1 MSVEMPPTALY
12 GLTTLDDNLE
22 PPVSRV
28 QDASSLRGVARRLII
43 DDEPRSRE
51 RAITRGLLQGNPPY
65 NPARRKAAGQQ
76 WMANLNFL
84 EGEASIDSAR
94 VPYYQIF
101 SGVKEYVMCRTKW
114 GRDEQERTEASAKIA
129 KHLQKLFKGWP
140 EFDWHIQNMT
150 AEMLRWGYAPLVYD
164 PDPTKWKFKSV
175 ESRCVMVPKDTASL
189 VDDRLVT
196 LLLIESFTI
205 SELWDKIRDEKAAQD
220 AGWNVPAVKRAIQQA
235 GASTGNAQ
243 TPWTAT
249 PWEEWEVRLK
259 NNDLYWTTN
268 GQVIYTYR
276 ALVQEFRKEGIKISQ
291 FIVTQNPVYDN
302 FTVGR
307 GTLET
312 ESDDAGFLF
321 RHIDRYDSYSE
332 AIIMFFQNTGYGT
345 WHSVRGMAMK
355 GFKHWDASNRL
366 KCKALDAAFQRCAI
380 VLQTDTMEAQ
390 DNLQLMVFSDR
401 TILPRGTKVAQ
412 TGFAGDT
419 EGVMAVDRMLTNHLA
434 NNLGVYNQRT
444 LTRDDGRGEMPTAT
458 QVQNQVLKE
467 ANLSQGQISI
477 FYTALDLLYTTTL
490 DKVVKSSEPDAVAFR
505 TSCEEDG
512 VPIEALQDMDWVI
525 ANRESGYGSS
535 AMRQQNLQQF
545 APFVPSLP
553 EQGKSNFIDMQIAAT
568 LGVDKVE
575 VLNPKTYIP
584 QEDDSVAAAE
594 NGTAASGSTPIVSS
608 GNDNVRHIQIHL
620 QDVAQR
626 MGPIQQQ
633 MDSGQDVDP
642 QTLQTAFAY
651 LQIIGPHIEQHLEPL
666 LRDPLRKG
674 DPLRRS
680 LAQQFEAQLKD
691 LVSFNGKLRSAIL
704 SAKRNADLQAQQRQN
719 ATAMTELDQ
728 ARVQSAQV
736 TDQIKVDKWQ
746 TDKAIKLNKAQTDSR
761 LSTFKTMHGTTLDDY
776 QTAASIHQDNIKT
789 QAAVKNA

>member
-1 MSVEMPPTALY
+1 MPPTALY
-12 GLTTLDDNLE
+12 GLSTLDDNLE
-22 PPVSRV
+22 PPPSRV

-65 NPARRKAAGQQ
+65 NPAKRKAANQA

-101 SGVKEYVMCRTKW
+101 SGVKEYVTCRTKL
-114 GRDEQERTEASAKIA
+114 GDDEQTRTELSAKIS
-129 KHLQKLFKGWP
+129 KNLHKLFKGWP
-140 EFDWHIQNMT
+140 EFDWHIQNCT

-175 ESRCVMVPKDTASL
+175 ESRCVMVPKDTASI
-189 VDDRLVT
+189 VDDRTVVI
-196 LLLIESFTI
+196 LLIEVFTI
-205 SELWDKIRDEKAAQD
+205 SELWDKIRDEKAAES
-220 AGWNVPAVKRAIQQA
+220 AGWNVEAVKRAIQQA
-235 GASTGNAQ
+235 GLATGNAQ

-268 GQVIYTYR
+268 GQQIYTYR
-276 ALVQEFRKEGIKISQ
+276 ALVQEFRKDAVKISQ

-302 FTVGR
+302 FETGAGGTV
-307 GTLET
+307 EQ

-321 RHIDRYDSYSE
+321 RHIDRYDSYNE
-332 AIIMFFQNTGYGT
+332 ALILFFQNTGYGT

-380 VLQTDTMEAQ
+380 VLQTDTIEAQ

-444 LTRDDGRGEMPTAT
+444 MSRDDGRGEMPTAT
-458 QVQNQVLKE
+458 QVQNQVMKE

-477 FYTALDLLYTTTL
+477 FYTALDQLYRTTFE
-490 DKVVKSSEPDAVAFR
+490 KVVRSSEPDAKAFR
-505 TSCEEDG
+505 DACEEDG
-512 VPIEALQDMDWVI
+512 VPLEALQDMDYVI
-525 ANRESGYGSS
+525 ANRESGFGSS

-545 APFVPSLP
+545 LPLVPSLP
-553 EQGKSNFIDMQIAAT
+553 EQGKSNFIDMQISAT
-568 LGVDKVE
+568 LGVDKVD

-584 QEDDSVAAAE
+584 KEDDSVAAAE
-594 NGTAASGSTPIVSS
+594 NGTAAAGSTPMVSS

-626 MGPIQQQ
+626 MAPIQQG
-633 MDSGQDVDP
+633 MDAGQDVDP
-642 QTLQTAFAY
+642 QTLQTAFDY
-651 LQIIGPHIEQHLEPL
+651 LQIMGPHIEQHLQPL

-680 LAQQFEAQLKD
+680 LAQEFEAQLKQ
-691 LVSFNGKLRSAIL
+691 LVSFNGKLRNAIL
-704 SAKRNADLQAQQRQN
+704 NAKRQAELNTQQQQN
-719 ATAMTELDQ
+719 ATALTELDQ

-736 TDQIKVDKWQ
+736 TDKIKVDKWQ
-746 TDKAIKLNKAQTDSR
+746 TDKAIKINKAQLQNR
-761 LSTFKTMHGTTLDDY
+761 LDAFKTVHGTTLDDY
-776 QTAASIHQDNIKT
+776 QTASGIQQDKLKT

>member
-1 MSVEMPPTALY
+1 MPPITLY
-12 GLTTLDDNLE
+12 GLTTLDNNLE
-22 PPVSRV
+22 PPETRV
-28 QDASSLRGVARRLII
+28 QDAPALRGIARRLIL

-65 NPARRKAAGQQ
+65 NPAKRKAAGQQ

-101 SGVKEYVMCRTKW
+101 SGVKEYVMCRTKF
-114 GRDEQERTEASAKIA
+114 GPDEQTKTEWSAKIA
-129 KHLQKLFKGWP
+129 KNFHKLLKSWP
-140 EFDWHIQNMT
+140 EFDWHVQNCT

-175 ESRCVMVPKDTASL
+175 ESRCVMVPKDTASA
-189 VDDRLVT
+189 VDDRLVCI
-196 LLLIESFTI
+196 LLIETFTI
-205 SELWDKIRDEKAAQD
+205 TELWDKIRDEEAAKN

-235 GASTGNAQ
+235 GAATGNPQ

-276 ALVQEFRKEGIKISQ
+276 ALVQEFRKEGTKISQ
-291 FIVTQNPVYDN
+291 FIVTQNPVFDN
-302 FTVGR
+302 FTTGQS
-307 GTLET
+307 TKET

-321 RHIDRYDSYSE
+321 RHIDRYDSYNE
-332 AIIMFFQNTGYGT
+332 ALILFFQNTGYGT

-380 VLQTDTMEAQ
+380 VLQTDTMEGQ

-477 FYTALDLLYTTTL
+477 FYTALDQLYQTTF
-490 DKVVKSSEPDAVAFR
+490 DKVIKSSEEDAQAFR
-505 TSCEEDG
+505 QACSDDG
-512 VPIEALQDMDWVI
+512 VPDEALKDMDYVI

-535 AMRQQNLQQF
+535 AMRQQNLNDF
-545 APFVPSLP
+545 AQFVPSLP
-553 EQGKSNFIDMQIAAT
+553 EEGKSNYLDMKIAAT
-568 LGVDKVE
+568 LGVDKVD

-584 QEDDSVAAAE
+584 KEDDSVAAAE
-594 NGTAASGSTPIVSS
+594 NGTAAAGSTPMVAS

-620 QDVAQR
+620 QDVSQR
-626 MGPIQQQ
+626 MGPIQQT
-633 MDSGQDVDP
+633 MDEGQNVDQ
-642 QTLQTAFAY
+642 QTLQTAFDY
-651 LQIIGPHIEQHLEPL
+651 LQIMGPHIEQHLQPL

-674 DPLRRS
+674 DPMRKS
-680 LAQQFEAQLKD
+680 LATEFEAQLKQ

-704 SAKRNADLQAQQRQN
+704 SAKRQAELQTQQQQN
-719 ATAMTELDQ
+719 ATALTEMDQ
-728 ARVQSAQV
+728 AKMQSAQLN
-736 TDQIKVDKWQ
+736 DQIKVDKWN
-746 TDKAIKLNKAQTDSR
+746 TEKSIKLNKAHVDSS
-761 LSTFKTMHGTTLDDY
+761 LSTFKTMHDTTLNDY
-776 QTAASIHQDNIKT
+776 ETAAGIRQDQAKT
-789 QAAVKNA
+789 QASLKNA